1 MFLRKLGKR
10 GVAMTEYAIL
20 LAFVAAIGG
29 SFASDNGLAASV
41 TDAIGKAKD
50 AINLVMS
57 DKRNLLDNWVVSNNS
72 WADGNLFKPN
82 TDHSQDRL
90 HTEPFAIEPN
100 TDYEIKVDLN
110 KISLGER
117 ASLQLGFM
125 TADDA
130 GHCKSNSDGIDSVG
144 IDSVGIDSGWIN
156 PTQTVDKLASN
167 GYICNYDSATN
178 TATISFTSKDN
189 NTKFAMNFKSNE
201 KANAI
206 TGEGVADQ
214 LKDAITMTKK

>member
-57 DKRNLLDNWVVSNNS
+57 DKKNLLNNWVVGTNS
-72 WADGNLFKPN
+72 WHEGNLYTTN
-82 TDHSQDRL
+82 TRDDRL
-90 HTEPFAIEPN
+90 HTDPFAIEPN

-110 KISLGER
+110 KISLVGG

-125 TADDA
+125 TADNE
-130 GHCKSNSDGIDSVG
+130 GKCTTN
-144 IDSVGIDSGWIN
+144 SVGIDSGWIDLSKSSDHLS
-156 PTQTVDKLASN
+156 DK
-167 GYICNYDSATN
+167 GYICTYDSATN

-189 NTKFAMNFKSNE
+189 NTKLAMNFKSVE
-201 KANAI
+201 KGNDNSSAI
-206 TGEGVADQ
+206 AVKGVADQ
-214 LKDAITMTKK
+214 LKDAITMNKK

>member
-57 DKRNLLDNWVVSNNS
+57 DKKNLLNNWVVGKNS
-72 WADGNLFKPN
+72 WDYGNLYKTNTVPN
-82 TDHSQDRL
+82 RL
-90 HTEPFAIEPN
+90 HTDPFAIEPN

-110 KISLGER
+110 KISLGEG

-125 TADDA
+125 TADDE
-130 GHCKSNSDGIDSVG
+130 GKCTKN
-144 IDSVGIDSGWIN
+144 SVGIDSGWIDLSKSSDHLS
-156 PTQTVDKLASN
+156 DK
-167 GYICNYDSATN
+167 GYICTYDSATN

-189 NTKFAMNFKSNE
+189 NTKLAMNFKAVE
-201 KANAI
+201 KGNDNSNAI
-206 TGEGVADQ
+206 AVKGVADQ
-214 LKDAITMTKK
+214 LKDAITMNKK

>member
-57 DKRNLLDNWVVSNNS
+57 DKKNLLNNWVVGENS
-72 WADGNLFKPN
+72 WDYGNLYKTN
-82 TDHSQDRL
+82 TVLNRL
-90 HTEPFAIEPN
+90 HTDPFAIESN

-110 KISLGER
+110 KISLVGG

-125 TADDA
+125 TADNE
-130 GHCKSNSDGIDSVG
+130 GKCTTN
-144 IDSVGIDSGWIN
+144 SVGIDSGWIDLSKSSDHLS
-156 PTQTVDKLASN
+156 DK
-167 GYICNYDSATN
+167 GYICTYDSATN
-178 TATISFTSKDN
+178 TATISFTFKDN
-189 NTKFAMNFKSNE
+189 NTKLAMNFKAVEKGNDNSNAV
-201 KANAI
+201 K
-206 TGEGVADQ
+206 GVADQ
-214 LKDAITMTKK
+214 LKDAITMNKK

>member
-29 SFASDNGLAASV
+29 SFASDNGLAESISG
-41 TDAIGKAKD
+41 AIGKAKD

-72 WADGNLFKPN
+72 WDNGNLFKPN
-82 TDHSQDRL
+82 TSHSTDRL
-90 HTEPFAIEPN
+90 HTDPFAIEPN

-117 ASLQLGFM
+117 VSLELGFM

-130 GHCKSNSDGIDSVG
+130 GNCKEKSVG
-144 IDSVGIDSGWIN
+144 IDSDWIN
-156 PTQTVDKLASN
+156 LSKSSN
-167 GYICNYDSATN
+167 QLSNKGYICTYDSATN

-189 NTKFAMNFKSNE
+189 NTKLAMNFKSVGN
-201 KANAI
+201 ANAI

-214 LKDAITMTKK
+214 LKDAITMNKK

>member
-1 MFLRKLGKR
+1 MFLRQLGKR

-29 SFASDNGLAASV
+29 SFASDNGLAGSI

-50 AINLVMS
+50 AINLVMGE
-57 DKRNLLDNWVVSNNS
+57 KRNLLENWVVDNNS
-72 WADGNLFKPN
+72 WHEGNLLEVN
-82 TDHSQDRL
+82 NNHSKDRL
-90 HTEPFAIEPN
+90 HTDPFTIEPN
-100 TDYEIKVDLN
+100 KEYEIKVDLN
-110 KISLGER
+110 KISLADG
-117 ASLQLGFM
+117 ASFQLGFM
-125 TADDA
+125 TADEA
-130 GHCKSNSDGIDSVG
+130 GYCKKDN
-144 IDSVGIDSGWIN
+144 VGIDSGWIN

>member
-57 DKRNLLDNWVVSNNS
+57 DKKNLLNNWVVGENS
-72 WADGNLFKPN
+72 WDYGNLYKTN
-82 TDHSQDRL
+82 TVLNRL
-90 HTEPFAIEPN
+90 HTDPFAIEPN

-125 TADDA
+125 TADDE
-130 GHCKSNSDGIDSVG
+130 GKCTTNL
-144 IDSVGIDSGWIN
+144 VGIDSGWIDLSKSSD
-156 PTQTVDKLASN
+156 QLSN
-167 GYICNYDSATN
+167 KGYICTYDSTTN

-189 NTKFAMNFKSNE
+189 NTKLAMNFKSVGNE
-201 KANAI
+201 KAIN
-206 TGEGVADQ
+206 GEGVADQ
-214 LKDAITMTKK
+214 LKDAITMNKK

>member
-57 DKRNLLDNWVVSNNS
+57 DKKNLLNNWVVGENS
-72 WADGNLFKPN
+72 WDYGNLYKTN
-82 TDHSQDRL
+82 TVLNRL
-90 HTEPFAIEPN
+90 HTDPFAIEPN

-117 ASLQLGFM
+117 ASLKLGFM

-130 GHCKSNSDGIDSVG
+130 GNCKSN
-144 IDSVGIDSGWIN
+144 SVGIDSGWIDLSKSSDHLS
-156 PTQTVDKLASN
+156 DK
-167 GYICNYDSATN
+167 GYICTYDSATN

-189 NTKFAMNFKSNE
+189 NTKLAMNFQSVGNE
-201 KANAI
+201 KAIN
-206 TGEGVADQ
+206 GEGVADQ
-214 LKDAITMTKK
+214 LKDAITMNKK

>member
-72 WADGNLFKPN
+72 WEKGNLFKPN
-82 TDHSQDRL
+82 TTHSEDRL
-90 HTEPFAIEPN
+90 HTDPFAIEPN

-110 KISLGER
+110 KISLREG

-125 TADDA
+125 TADNE
-130 GHCKSNSDGIDSVG
+130 GKCTTN
-144 IDSVGIDSGWIN
+144 SVGIDSGWIDLSKSSD
-156 PTQTVDKLASN
+156 QLSN
-167 GYICNYDSATN
+167 KGYICTYDSATN

-189 NTKFAMNFKSNE
+189 NTKLAMNFKAVE
-201 KANAI
+201 KGNDNSNAI
-206 TGEGVADQ
+206 AVKGVADQ
-214 LKDAITMTKK
+214 LKDAITMNKK

>member
-29 SFASDNGLAASV
+29 SFASDNGFAESISG
-41 TDAIGKAKD
+41 AIGKAKD

-57 DKRNLLDNWVVSNNS
+57 DKRNLLDNWVVGTNS
-72 WADGNLFKPN
+72 WHKGNLFKPN
-82 TDHSQDRL
+82 TDHSTDRL
-90 HTEPFAIEPN
+90 HTDPFAIEPN

-125 TADDA
+125 TADNE
-130 GHCKSNSDGIDSVG
+130 GKCTTN
-144 IDSVGIDSGWIN
+144 SVGIDSGWIDLSKSSDQ
-156 PTQTVDKLASN
+156 PAKK
-167 GYICNYDSATN
+167 GYICTYDSATN

-189 NTKFAMNFKSNE
+189 NTKLAMNFKAVE
-201 KANAI
+201 KGNDNSNAI
-206 TGEGVADQ
+206 AVKGVADQ
-214 LKDAITMTKK
+214 LKDAITMNKK

>member
-57 DKRNLLDNWVVSNNS
+57 DKKNLLNNWVVGENS
-72 WADGNLFKPN
+72 WDYGNLYKTN
-82 TDHSQDRL
+82 TVLNRL
-90 HTEPFAIEPN
+90 HTDPFAIEPN

-110 KISLGER
+110 KISLVGG

-125 TADDA
+125 TADNE
-130 GHCKSNSDGIDSVG
+130 GKCTTN
-144 IDSVGIDSGWIN
+144 SVGIDSGWI
-156 PTQTVDKLASN
+156 DLSKSSN
-167 GYICNYDSATN
+167 QLSNKGYICTYDSATN

-189 NTKFAMNFKSNE
+189 NTKLAMNFKSVGNE
-201 KANAI
+201 NAI
-206 TGEGVADQ
+206 IGEGVADQ
-214 LKDAITMTKK
+214 LKDAITMNKK

>member
-57 DKRNLLDNWVVSNNS
+57 DKKNLLNNWVVGENS
-72 WADGNLFKPN
+72 WDYGNLYKTN
-82 TDHSQDRL
+82 TVLNRL
-90 HTEPFAIEPN
+90 HTDPFAIEPN

-130 GHCKSNSDGIDSVG
+130 GHCTTN
-144 IDSVGIDSGWIN
+144 SVGIDSGWI
-156 PTQTVDKLASN
+156 DLSKSSDHLSN
-167 GYICNYDSATN
+167 KGYICTYDSATN

-189 NTKFAMNFKSNE
+189 NTKLAMNFKSVGNE
-201 KANAI
+201 KAIN
-206 TGEGVADQ
+206 GEGVADQ
-214 LKDAITMTKK
+214 LKDAITMNKK

>member
-57 DKRNLLDNWVVSNNS
+57 DKKNLLNNWVVGENS
-72 WADGNLFKPN
+72 WDYGNLYKTN
-82 TDHSQDRL
+82 TVLNRL
-90 HTEPFAIEPN
+90 HTDPFAIEPN

-125 TADDA
+125 TADDE
-130 GHCKSNSDGIDSVG
+130 GKCTTN
-144 IDSVGIDSGWIN
+144 SVGIDSGWIDLSKSSDHLS
-156 PTQTVDKLASN
+156 DK
-167 GYICNYDSATN
+167 GYICTYDSATN

-189 NTKFAMNFKSNE
+189 NTKLAMNFKAVE
-201 KANAI
+201 KGNDNSNAI
-206 TGEGVADQ
+206 AVKGVADQ
-214 LKDAITMTKK
+214 LKDAITMNKK

>member
-57 DKRNLLDNWVVSNNS
+57 DKKNLLNNWVVGENS
-72 WADGNLFKPN
+72 WDYGNLYKTN
-82 TDHSQDRL
+82 TVLNRL
-90 HTEPFAIEPN
+90 HTDPFAIEPN

-117 ASLQLGFM
+117 ASLELGFM
-125 TADDA
+125 TADNE
-130 GHCKSNSDGIDSVG
+130 GKCTTN
-144 IDSVGIDSGWIN
+144 SVGIDSGWIDLSKSSDHLS
-156 PTQTVDKLASN
+156 DK
-167 GYICNYDSATN
+167 GYICTYDSATN
-178 TATISFTSKDN
+178 TATISFKSKDN
-189 NTKFAMNFKSNE
+189 NTKLAMNFKAVE
-201 KANAI
+201 KGNDNSNAI
-206 TGEGVADQ
+206 AVKGVADQ
-214 LKDAITMTKK
+214 LKDAITMNKK

>member
-57 DKRNLLDNWVVSNNS
+57 DKKNLLNNWVVGENS
-72 WADGNLFKPN
+72 WDYGNLYKTN
-82 TDHSQDRL
+82 TVLNRL
-90 HTEPFAIEPN
+90 HTDPFAIEPN

-117 ASLQLGFM
+117 VSLELGFM

-130 GHCKSNSDGIDSVG
+130 GNCKEKSVG
-144 IDSVGIDSGWIN
+144 IDSDWIN
-156 PTQTVDKLASN
+156 LSKSSDHLSDK
-167 GYICNYDSATN
+167 GYICTYDSATN

-189 NTKFAMNFKSNE
+189 NTKLAMNFKSVGNE
-201 KANAI
+201 KAIN
-206 TGEGVADQ
+206 GEGVADQ
-214 LKDAITMTKK
+214 LKDAITMNKK

>member
-29 SFASDNGLAASV
+29 SFASDNGFAESISG
-41 TDAIGKAKD
+41 AIGKAKD

-57 DKRNLLDNWVVSNNS
+57 DKKNLLNNWVVGGGS
-72 WADGNLFKPN
+72 WAEGNLSTTN
-82 TDHSQDRL
+82 TRGDRL

-117 ASLQLGFM
+117 VSLELGFM

-130 GHCKSNSDGIDSVG
+130 GNCTKHSVG
-144 IDSVGIDSGWIN
+144 IDSDWIDLSKSSD
-156 PTQTVDKLASN
+156 QLSDK
-167 GYICNYDSATN
+167 GYICTYDSATN

-189 NTKFAMNFKSNE
+189 NTKLAMNFRSVGNE
-201 KANAI
+201 NAI
-206 TGEGVADQ
+206 NGEGVADQ
-214 LKDAITMTKK
+214 LKDAITMNKK

>member
-57 DKRNLLDNWVVSNNS
+57 DKKNLLNNWVVGENS
-72 WADGNLFKPN
+72 WDYGNLYKTN
-82 TDHSQDRL
+82 TVLNRL
-90 HTEPFAIEPN
+90 HTDPFAIEPN

-110 KISLGER
+110 KISLREG
-117 ASLQLGFM
+117 ASLKLGFM
-125 TADDA
+125 TAD
-130 GHCKSNSDGIDSVG
+130 GDGNCQKYSVG
-144 IDSVGIDSGWIN
+144 IDSDWIDLSKSSDHLS
-156 PTQTVDKLASN
+156 DK
-167 GYICNYDSATN
+167 GYICTYDSATN

-189 NTKFAMNFKSNE
+189 NTKLAMNFKAVE
-201 KANAI
+201 KGNDNSNAI
-206 TGEGVADQ
+206 AVKGVADQ
-214 LKDAITMTKK
+214 LKDAITMNKK

>member
-57 DKRNLLDNWVVSNNS
+57 DKKNLLNNWVVGGGS
-72 WADGNLFKPN
+72 WAEGNLYTTN
-82 TDHSQDRL
+82 TLGDRL
-90 HTEPFAIEPN
+90 HTDPFAIEPN
-100 TDYEIKVDLN
+100 ADYEIKVDLN

-125 TADDA
+125 TADNE
-130 GHCKSNSDGIDSVG
+130 GKCTTN
-144 IDSVGIDSGWIN
+144 SVGIDSGWIDLSKSSDHLS
-156 PTQTVDKLASN
+156 DK
-167 GYICNYDSATN
+167 GYICTYDSATN

-189 NTKFAMNFKSNE
+189 NTKLAMNFKSVGNE
-201 KANAI
+201 NAI
-206 TGEGVADQ
+206 IGEGVADQ
-214 LKDAITMTKK
+214 LKDAITMNKK

>member
-29 SFASDNGLAASV
+29 SFASDNGLAESISG
-41 TDAIGKAKD
+41 AIGKAKD

-57 DKRNLLDNWVVSNNS
+57 DKKNLLNNWVVGENS
-72 WADGNLFKPN
+72 WDYGNLYKTN
-82 TDHSQDRL
+82 TVLNRL
-90 HTEPFAIEPN
+90 HTDPFAIEPN

-110 KISLGER
+110 KISLVGG

-125 TADDA
+125 TADNE
-130 GHCKSNSDGIDSVG
+130 GKCTTN
-144 IDSVGIDSGWIN
+144 SVGIDSGWIDLSKSSD
-156 PTQTVDKLASN
+156 PLSN
-167 GYICNYDSATN
+167 KGYICTYDSATN

-189 NTKFAMNFKSNE
+189 NTKLAMNFKAVE
-201 KANAI
+201 KGNDNSNAI
-206 TGEGVADQ
+206 AVKGVADQ
-214 LKDAITMTKK
+214 LKDAITMNKK

>member
-57 DKRNLLDNWVVSNNS
+57 DKKNLLNNWVVGKNS
-72 WADGNLFKPN
+72 WDYGNLYKTN
-82 TDHSQDRL
+82 TVLNRL
-90 HTEPFAIEPN
+90 HTDPFAIEPN

-110 KISLGER
+110 KISLREG
-117 ASLQLGFM
+117 ASLKLGFM
-125 TADDA
+125 TADGA
-130 GHCKSNSDGIDSVG
+130 GNCQKY
-144 IDSVGIDSGWIN
+144 SVGIDSGWI
-156 PTQTVDKLASN
+156 DLSKSSN
-167 GYICNYDSATN
+167 QLSNKGYICTYDSATN

-189 NTKFAMNFKSNE
+189 NTKLAMNFKAVE
-201 KANAI
+201 KGNDNSNAI
-206 TGEGVADQ
+206 AVKGVADQ
-214 LKDAITMTKK
+214 LKDAITMNKK

>member
-10 GVAMTEYAIL
+10 GVATTEYAIL

-57 DKRNLLDNWVVSNNS
+57 DKKNLLNNWVVGENS
-72 WADGNLFKPN
+72 WDYGNLYKTN
-82 TDHSQDRL
+82 TVLNRL
-90 HTEPFAIEPN
+90 HTDPFAIEPN

-110 KISLGER
+110 KISLREG
-117 ASLQLGFM
+117 ASLKLGFM

-130 GHCKSNSDGIDSVG
+130 GNCKEKSVG
-144 IDSVGIDSGWIN
+144 IDSDWIN
-156 PTQTVDKLASN
+156 LSKSSDHLSDK
-167 GYICNYDSATN
+167 GYICTYDSATN

-189 NTKFAMNFKSNE
+189 NTKLAMNFKAVEKGNDNSNAV
-201 KANAI
+201 K
-206 TGEGVADQ
+206 GVADQ
-214 LKDAITMTKK
+214 LKDAITMNKK

>member
-57 DKRNLLDNWVVSNNS
+57 DKKNLLNNWVVGENS
-72 WADGNLFKPN
+72 WDYGNLYKTN
-82 TDHSQDRL
+82 TVLNRL
-90 HTEPFAIEPN
+90 HTDPFAIEPN

-110 KISLGER
+110 KISLREG
-117 ASLQLGFM
+117 ASLKLGFM

-130 GHCKSNSDGIDSVG
+130 GNCKEDSVG
-144 IDSVGIDSGWIN
+144 IDSDWIDLSKSSN
-156 PTQTVDKLASN
+156 HLSDK
-167 GYICNYDSATN
+167 GYICTYDSATN

-189 NTKFAMNFKSNE
+189 NTKLAMNFKAVE
-201 KANAI
+201 KGNDNSNAI
-206 TGEGVADQ
+206 AVKGVADQ
-214 LKDAITMTKK
+214 LKDAITMNKK

>member
-57 DKRNLLDNWVVSNNS
+57 DKKNLLNNWVVGENS
-72 WADGNLFKPN
+72 WDYGNLYKTNTVPN
-82 TDHSQDRL
+82 RL
-90 HTEPFAIEPN
+90 HTDPFAIEPN

-125 TADDA
+125 TADDE
-130 GHCKSNSDGIDSVG
+130 SNCTTN
-144 IDSVGIDSGWIN
+144 SVGIDSGWIDLSKSSD
-156 PTQTVDKLASN
+156 QLAKK
-167 GYICNYDSATN
+167 GYICTYDSTTN

-189 NTKFAMNFKSNE
+189 NTKLAMNFKSVGNE
-201 KANAI
+201 KAIN
-206 TGEGVADQ
+206 GEGVADQ
-214 LKDAITMTKK
+214 LKDAITMNKK

>member
-57 DKRNLLDNWVVSNNS
+57 DKKNLLNNWVVGKYS
-72 WADGNLFKPN
+72 WDRGNLYTTN
-82 TDHSQDRL
+82 ARDDRL

-110 KISLGER
+110 KISLREG
-117 ASLQLGFM
+117 ASLKLGFM

-130 GHCKSNSDGIDSVG
+130 GNCQEKSVG
-144 IDSVGIDSGWIN
+144 IDSDWIN
-156 PTQTVDKLASN
+156 LSKSSDHLSDK
-167 GYICNYDSATN
+167 GYICTYDSATN
-178 TATISFTSKDN
+178 TATISFKSKDN
-189 NTKFAMNFKSNE
+189 NTKLAMNFKAVE
-201 KANAI
+201 KGNDNSNAI
-206 TGEGVADQ
+206 AVKGVADQ
-214 LKDAITMTKK
+214 LKDAITMNKK

>member
-57 DKRNLLDNWVVSNNS
+57 DKKNLLNNWVVGENS
-72 WADGNLFKPN
+72 WDYGNLYKTN
-82 TDHSQDRL
+82 TVLNRL
-90 HTEPFAIEPN
+90 HTDPFAIEPN

-110 KISLGER
+110 KISLREG
-117 ASLQLGFM
+117 ASLKLGFM

-130 GHCKSNSDGIDSVG
+130 GNCKEDSVG
-144 IDSVGIDSGWIN
+144 IDSDWIDLS
-156 PTQTVDKLASN
+156 KSSN
-167 GYICNYDSATN
+167 QLSNKGYICTYDSANN

-189 NTKFAMNFKSNE
+189 NTKLAMNFKAVE
-201 KANAI
+201 KGNDNSNAI
-206 TGEGVADQ
+206 AVKGVADQ
-214 LKDAITMTKK
+214 LKDAITMNKK

>member
-57 DKRNLLDNWVVSNNS
+57 DKKNLLNNWVVGENS
-72 WADGNLFKPN
+72 WDYGNLYKTN
-82 TDHSQDRL
+82 TVLNRL
-90 HTEPFAIEPN
+90 HTDPFAIEPN

-125 TADDA
+125 TADDE
-130 GHCKSNSDGIDSVG
+130 GKCTTN
-144 IDSVGIDSGWIN
+144 SVGIDSGWIDLSKSSDHLS
-156 PTQTVDKLASN
+156 DK
-167 GYICNYDSATN
+167 GYICTYDSATN

-189 NTKFAMNFKSNE
+189 NTKLAMNFKSVGNE
-201 KANAI
+201 KAINE
-206 TGEGVADQ
+206 EGVADQ
-214 LKDAITMTKK
+214 LKDAITMNKK

>member
-57 DKRNLLDNWVVSNNS
+57 DKKNLLNNWVVGENS
-72 WADGNLFKPN
+72 WDYGNLYKTN
-82 TDHSQDRL
+82 TVLNRL

-110 KISLGER
+110 KISLVGG

-125 TADDA
+125 TADNE
-130 GHCKSNSDGIDSVG
+130 GKCTTN
-144 IDSVGIDSGWIN
+144 SVGIDSGWIDLSKSSDHLS
-156 PTQTVDKLASN
+156 DK
-167 GYICNYDSATN
+167 GYICTYDSATN

-189 NTKFAMNFKSNE
+189 NTKVAMNFKAVE
-201 KANAI
+201 KGNDNSNAI
-206 TGEGVADQ
+206 AVKGVADQ
-214 LKDAITMTKK
+214 LKDAITMNKK

>member
-1 MFLRKLGKR
+1 MFLRRLGKR

-29 SFASDNGLAASV
+29 SFASDNGPAASV

-57 DKRNLLDNWVVSNNS
+57 DKKNLLNNWVVGENS
-72 WADGNLFKPN
+72 WDYGNLYKTN
-82 TDHSQDRL
+82 TVLNRL
-90 HTEPFAIEPN
+90 HTDPFAIEPN

-110 KISLGER
+110 KISLVGG

-125 TADDA
+125 TADNE
-130 GHCKSNSDGIDSVG
+130 GKCTTN
-144 IDSVGIDSGWIN
+144 SVGIDSGWIDLSKSSDHLS
-156 PTQTVDKLASN
+156 DK
-167 GYICNYDSATN
+167 GYICTYDSATN

-189 NTKFAMNFKSNE
+189 NTKLAMNFKSVGNE
-201 KANAI
+201 KAINGA
-206 TGEGVADQ
+206 GVADQ
-214 LKDAITMTKK
+214 LKDAITMNKK

>member
-57 DKRNLLDNWVVSNNS
+57 DKKNLLNNWVVGGGS
-72 WADGNLFKPN
+72 WAEGNLSTTN
-82 TDHSQDRL
+82 TRDDRL
-90 HTEPFAIEPN
+90 HTDPFAIEPN
-100 TDYEIKVDLN
+100 TEYEIKVDLN

-130 GHCKSNSDGIDSVG
+130 GHCTTN
-144 IDSVGIDSGWIN
+144 SVGIDSGWIDLSKSSDHLS
-156 PTQTVDKLASN
+156 DK
-167 GYICNYDSATN
+167 GYICTYDSATN

-189 NTKFAMNFKSNE
+189 NTKLAMNFKAVE
-201 KANAI
+201 KGNDNSNAI
-206 TGEGVADQ
+206 AVKGVADQ
-214 LKDAITMTKK
+214 LKDAITMNKK

>member
-57 DKRNLLDNWVVSNNS
+57 DKKNLLNNWVVGKNS
-72 WADGNLFKPN
+72 WDYGNLYKTN
-82 TDHSQDRL
+82 TVLNRL
-90 HTEPFAIEPN
+90 HTDPFAIEPN

-117 ASLQLGFM
+117 VSLELGFM

-130 GHCKSNSDGIDSVG
+130 GNCKEK
-144 IDSVGIDSGWIN
+144 SVGIDSGWIDLSKSSD
-156 PTQTVDKLASN
+156 QLSN
-167 GYICNYDSATN
+167 KGYICTYDSTTN

-189 NTKFAMNFKSNE
+189 NTKLAMNFKAVE
-201 KANAI
+201 KGNDNSNAI
-206 TGEGVADQ
+206 AVKGVADQ
-214 LKDAITMTKK
+214 LKDAITMNKK

>member
-57 DKRNLLDNWVVSNNS
+57 DKKNLLNNWVVGENS
-72 WADGNLFKPN
+72 WDYGNLYKTN
-82 TDHSQDRL
+82 TVLNRL
-90 HTEPFAIEPN
+90 HTDPFAIEPN

-110 KISLGER
+110 KISLREG
-117 ASLQLGFM
+117 ASLKLGFM
-125 TADDA
+125 TADNE
-130 GHCKSNSDGIDSVG
+130 GKCTTN
-144 IDSVGIDSGWIN
+144 SVGIDSGWIDLSKSSDHLS
-156 PTQTVDKLASN
+156 DK
-167 GYICNYDSATN
+167 GYICTYDSATN

-189 NTKFAMNFKSNE
+189 NTKLAMNFKAVE
-201 KANAI
+201 KGNDNSNAI
-206 TGEGVADQ
+206 AVKGVADQ
-214 LKDAITMTKK
+214 LKDAITMNKK